1 MRFGNWA
8 KMEYREK
15 KDGEVEHSKEQNAAS
30 DLRFGMA
37 NYARAVSAD
46 SSAVY

>member
-1 MRFGNWA
+1 
-8 KMEYREK
+8 MEYREK

-46 SSAVY
+46 GSAVH

>member
-1 MRFGNWA
+1 MQLWQLSENEIQG
-8 KMEYREK
+8 E

-37 NYARAVSAD
+37 NYAGAVSAD
-46 SSAVY
+46 SSAVH